1 MNFNIPSQDKGG
13 EKTEA
18 LGVIDLLVQFLSADR
33 QKSGRLSA
41 DQAIEFDGLVEELT
55 GIVSDA
61 AMKDEAPAEKVDY
74 AKLKEVAERLNA
86 FVKEL

>member
-1 MNFNIPSQDKGG
+1 MINLK
-13 EKTEA
+13 KK
-18 LGVIDLLVQFLSADR
+18 LG
-33 QKSGRLSA
+33 LSA